1 MIVFEGR
8 RTCLRVFRR
17 IFYPVKVSSDYG
29 DIIVYSD
36 TRDEREIRY
45 SHPEEYGLDDP
56 FKVISLIRLA
66 RALNCIE
73 RGSPQEGA
81 QTCRVT
87 ICRSSELIG
96 PQAER
101 DDWVPF
107 DPARL
112 KSLDERIK
120 DARRRAEWASR
131 MKKVR
136 RGGLS
141 GVGS

>member
-1 MIVFEGR
+1 MSTREKGLVVVFEGR

-17 IFYPVKVSSDYG
+17 LFSPVKVSSDYG

-66 RALNCIE
+66 KALNCLE
-73 RGSPQEGA
+73 RDSPQEGN

-96 PQAER
+96 PNVER

-112 KSLDERIK
+112 KPLDERIK
-120 DARRRAEWASR
+120 EARRRAEWASR
-131 MKKVR
+131 MKKV
-136 RGGLS
+136 
-141 GVGS
+141 

>member
-1 MIVFEGR
+1 LSTREKGLVVVFEGR

-17 IFYPVKVSSDYG
+17 LFSPVKVSSDYG

-66 RALNCIE
+66 RALNCLE
-73 RGSPQEGA
+73 RGSPQEGD

-96 PQAER
+96 PNVER

-120 DARRRAEWASR
+120 EARRRAEWASR
-131 MKKVR
+131 MKKV
-136 RGGLS
+136 
-141 GVGS
+141 

>member
-1 MIVFEGR
+1 LSTREKGLVVVFEGR

-17 IFYPVKVSSDYG
+17 LFSPVKVSSDYG

-66 RALNCIE
+66 KALNCLE
-73 RGSPQEGA
+73 RDSPQEGN

-96 PQAER
+96 PNVER

-112 KSLDERIK
+112 KPLDERIK
-120 DARRRAEWASR
+120 EARSRAEWASR
-131 MKKVR
+131 MKKV
-136 RGGLS
+136 
-141 GVGS
+141 